1 MYRYELHL
9 HSGTCSR
16 CSRQTMEEIVQAM
29 VQKGLAGAV
38 ITNHFYHGN
47 TCIDRELSWKEFVAA
62 FENDYLYGKKLADEA
77 GVTLLFGIEEGLS
90 EDRGKEVLI
99 YGVPAEA
106 FARHEELRF
115 SDLPMISRFVHK
127 EGGLLPQAHPF
138 RDRAYVEN
146 PDTPPY
152 ADLVDGIE
160 FFNTGNS
167 PEANGKSVRYAK
179 EHPEMILI
187 VGSDAH
193 KPEAVGSA
201 VIETPVRIRN
211 DEDLLRVL
219 RERNFRCVWE
229 EE

>member
-47 TCIDRELSWKEFVAA
+47 TCIDRDLPWRDFVAA
-62 FENDYLYGKKLADEA
+62 FHDDYLYGKMLADEA
-77 GVTLLFGIEEGLS
+77 GVTLLFGIEEGLP
-90 EDRGKEVLI
+90 EDPGKEVLI

-106 FARHEELRF
+106 FARHPELR
-115 SDLPMISRFVHK
+115 SGNLPMISRFVHG
-127 EGGLLPQAHPF
+127 EGGLLLQAHPF
-138 RDRAYVEN
+138 RDRAYVQN
-146 PDTPPY
+146 PNTAPY

-160 FFNTGNS
+160 FYNTGNS
-167 PEANGKSVRYAK
+167 PEANAKSMRYAE
-179 EHPEMILI
+179 EHPDMILI

-193 KPEAVGSA
+193 RPENVGSA
-201 VIETPVRIRN
+201 VIETPVRIRE
-211 DEDLLRVL
+211 DADLLRVL
-219 RERNFRCVWE
+219 RSRNFRCRYAE
-229 EE
+229 A